1 MVKVCR
7 GTSRSRRALALAS
20 QLFARCAR
28 DGDASFGA
36 DDCAAAPPYPRGSRV
51 LPLLVGRLH
60 PLSTLQRA
68 SVHSPRWLRGALLHQ
83 SADHARRRRHAQM
96 GREDGSRR
104 RGSSCRGDQHWSPAG
119 VPARRRLRTRQSS
132 PTTSRVAT
140 RPRAP
145 PTTNPSAS
153 PTSTTGCRDCPTK
166 IPSTSSP
173 RRATRSK

>member
-7 GTSRSRRALALAS
+7 GTSRRALALAS

-119 VPARRRLRTRQSS
+119 VPADSGQDSLHPQRREWQHARGRHQLYESFRVENKHYGQPGLSVED
-132 PTTSRVAT
+132 PVHLVKPSR
-140 RPRAP
+140 
-145 PTTNPSAS
+145 
-153 PTSTTGCRDCPTK
+153 DK
-166 IPSTSSP
+166 
-173 RRATRSK
+173 K